1 MEVREKVS
9 NEDLQAYLKTLVEKS
24 KVAQKQFERDYTK
37 QRPIDEVVRAIGKA
51 VCDNGKTLGEE
62 AFAETGMGNVE
73 SKIAK
78 LTNVALLQWVQM
90 RGKNSVEYEDCP
102 GEPGVKYLPKPMGV
116 IGAVMPSTNPIAT
129 IIGNAM
135 MALKCRNSII
145 ILPHPASVKVSMKTV
160 DIMRAALEEI
170 GAPADLVQC
179 IDGEYASIEATM
191 QTLSMCDC
199 NVATGGA
206 AMVKSVYSVGK
217 PAFGV
222 GQGNCQEII
231 DRGMT
236 DEEYERL
243 VKLAIMNR
251 TVDNG
256 VPCGGE
262 QTAHV
267 PEELLDKY
275 LGFMQKNGCF
285 LVDNDDDIA
294 KLRDAIFPGGGT
306 SINRKVVGKQPH
318 EVGVMAGIEVP
329 EDTKILLVK
338 NQAWGTRDVL
348 CREILFPII
357 RYTTYQKFEDAVDR
371 AIENL
376 EVEGKGHSSC
386 IWSHDQEHI
395 EYTAKRIPV
404 GRFHINQPTAGYNNG
419 VSKTITICYDC
430 GMCWEYCDQGAI
442 TMEPLPE
449 GRTLQYP
456 LPDTME
462 RAEEILAICRKAHLL
477 PMQII
482 CKCGPTNTEEIV
494 NAILDGARDMTD
506 LTLKSGTRAGCT
518 MYCVGQISRLFEA
531 CGRPLES
538 REDDNYHPITQTLWD
553 FSDEALDFDPI
564 FKMREMQTTLYS
576 DEVFNAAADA
586 YRKVVKERS
595 EKKNG

>member
-306 SINRKVVGKQPH
+306 SINRQVVGKQPH

-419 VSKTITICYDC
+419 VSKTITIGC
-430 GMCWEYCDQGAI
+430 GTWGGGFPSEN
-442 TMEPLPE
+442 
-449 GRTLQYP
+449 LQYY
-456 LPDTME
+456 
-462 RAEEILAICRKAHLL
+462 HLMNKTRVSVEL
-477 PMQII
+477 KNP
-482 CKCGPTNTEEIV
+482 KPWWNEGWDSFEPF
-494 NAILDGARDMTD
+494 DM
-506 LTLKSGTRAGCT
+506 G
-518 MYCVGQISRLFEA
+518 
-531 CGRPLES
+531 
-538 REDDNYHPITQTLWD
+538 N
-553 FSDEALDFDPI
+553 
-564 FKMREMQTTLYS
+564 
-576 DEVFNAAADA
+576 
-586 YRKVVKERS
+586 
-595 EKKNG
+595 